1 MSPRFVT
8 RRRLLESA
16 VLVVGGSLL
25 AACAAPNVG
34 PPSTGGAGVPTSP
47 PAANAT
53 TPPPAAAPTSAPAV
67 QTGAGAPVTIGA
79 VMPLTGRYASLA
91 AQVKNG
97 YDLAFEDLN
106 KDSKIQ
112 LQLKVLDDGSDPTN
126 TVQHI
131 ESLNASDSPLAFLGG
146 AGSDLHAAAAAVAD
160 KNKTPYVAVAFA
172 LYSVHQRGLKYLFSP
187 FPKSPQLA
195 TAVFDMMDG
204 LSPKPAK
211 VAIFAEKSD
220 WGAEMDGLWQQEAK
234 TRGGYEI
241 VADEQ
246 YTTGATDYS
255 ALILKAKGSNADA
268 VLALPSPPDGMAL
281 TKQMKELDF
290 MPKLAY
296 LIRAPDGLVWAQ
308 NLGNDGNWIVFAPG
322 WHPDMKFPGV
332 QQVVQEHQSRFGKP
346 AEVLVGPAYAAV
358 QILFDAV
365 KRAGK
370 ADRDALRDALA
381 ATDMTTVV
389 GPVKFN
395 PDGTAQVI
403 TVMDQWLGGK
413 QVLIWP
419 KDQAGQAIDYPAKPW
434 SGR

>member
-1 MSPRFVT
+1 VT
-8 RRRLLESA
+8 RRRFLESA
-16 VLVVGGSLL
+16 VLVVGSTLL
-25 AACAAPNVG
+25 AACQPASGG
-34 PPSTGGAGVPTSP
+34 PPTTGGAGVPTS
-47 PAANAT
+47 A
-53 TPPPAAAPTSAPAV
+53 PAAAPTSASAAAATAAPAV
-67 QTGAGAPVTIGA
+67 QTGGGSAVTIGA

-106 KDSKIQ
+106 KNSKIQ

-131 ESLNASDSPLAFLGG
+131 ESLNASDNPLAFLGG

-160 KNKTPYVAVAFA
+160 KNKTPYIGIAFA

-204 LSPKPAK
+204 LSPKPSK
-211 VAIFAEKSD
+211 VAIFAEKTD
-220 WGAEMDGLWQQEAK
+220 WGAELDGLWQQEAK
-234 TRGGYEI
+234 NRSYEI

-246 YTTGATDYS
+246 YTPGATDYS
-255 ALILKAKGSNADA
+255 ALILKAKGNNADA
-268 VLALPSPPDGMAL
+268 LLTLPSPPDGMAL

-290 MPKLAY
+290 MPKMAY
-296 LIRAPDGLVWAQ
+296 VIRAPDGLVWTQ
-308 NLGNDGNWIVFAPG
+308 NLGKDGDWIVFAPG
-322 WHPDMKFPGV
+322 WHPDVKYPGASTI
-332 QQVVQEHQSRFGKP
+332 VQEHQTKFGKP
-346 AEVLVGPAYAAV
+346 AEVLVGPAYSAV

-365 KRAGK
+365 NRAGK
-370 ADRDALRDALA
+370 PDRDALRDALA
-381 ATDMTTVV
+381 ATNMTTVT

-395 PDGTAQVI
+395 PDGTAQVVTI
-403 TVMDQWLGGK
+403 MDQWLGGK

-419 KDQAGQAIDYPAKPW
+419 KDQATQSIDYPAKPW

>member
-1 MSPRFVT
+1 
-8 RRRLLESA
+8 
-16 VLVVGGSLL
+16 
-25 AACAAPNVG
+25 
-34 PPSTGGAGVPTSP
+34 
-47 PAANAT
+47 
-53 TPPPAAAPTSAPAV
+53 
-67 QTGAGAPVTIGA
+67 
-79 VMPLTGRYASLA
+79 MPLTGRYASLA

-106 KDSKIQ
+106 KNSKIQ
-112 LQLKVLDDGSDPTN
+112 LQLKVLDDGSDATQ

-131 ESLNASDSPLAFLGG
+131 ESLNASDNPLALLGG

-160 KNKTPYVAVAFA
+160 KNKTPYIGVAFA

-195 TAVFDMMDG
+195 TSVFDMMDG
-204 LSPKPAK
+204 LSPKPSK

-220 WGAEMDGLWQQEAK
+220 WGAELDGLWQQEAK
-234 TRGGYEI
+234 NRGGYEI

-255 ALILKAKGSNADA
+255 ALILKAKGANADV
-268 VLALPSPPDGMAL
+268 VLSLPNPPDGMAM

-290 MPKLAY
+290 MPKMAY
-296 LIRAPDGLVWAQ
+296 LIRAPDGLVWGQ
-308 NLGNDGNWIVFAPG
+308 NLGKDGDWIVFAPG

-332 QQVVQEHQSRFGKP
+332 PQVVQEHQAKFGRP

-365 KRAGK
+365 NRVGK

-381 ATDMTTVV
+381 ATNLTTVA

-395 PDGTAQVI
+395 PDGTAQII

-419 KDQAGQAIDYPAKPW
+419 KDQAAQSIDYPAKPW

>member
-1 MSPRFVT
+1 LYTQFVT
-8 RRRLLESA
+8 RRRFLESA
-16 VLVVGGSLL
+16 LLVVGGSLL
-25 AACAAPNVG
+25 AACQSAVA
-34 PPSTGGAGVPTSP
+34 PTSSA
-47 PAANAT
+47 PAAQPT
-53 TPPPAAAPTSAPAV
+53 TAAAPPAAAATTAPAA

-97 YDLAFEDLN
+97 YDLAFDDLN
-106 KDSKIQ
+106 KTSKIQ

-131 ESLNASDSPLAFLGG
+131 ESLSASDNPLAFLGG

-160 KNKTPYVAVAFA
+160 KNKTPYIGVAFA
-172 LYSVHQRGLKYLFSP
+172 LLSVHQRGLKYLFSP

-204 LSPKPAK
+204 LSPKPTK

-220 WGAEMDGLWQQEAK
+220 WGAELDGLWQQEAK
-234 TRGGYEI
+234 TRNYEI

-255 ALILKAKGSNADA
+255 APILKAKGANAD
-268 VLALPSPPDGMAL
+268 VLLALPSPPDGMAI
-281 TKQMKELDF
+281 TKQLKELDF
-290 MPKLAY
+290 MPKLTY
-296 LIRAPDGLVWAQ
+296 LIRAPDGLVWGQ

-332 QQVVQEHQSRFGKP
+332 SQVVQEHMARFGKP
-346 AEVLVGPAYAAV
+346 AEVLVGPAYSAV
-358 QILFDAV
+358 QVLFDALN
-365 KRAGK
+365 RAGK
-370 ADRDALRDALA
+370 PDRDALRDALA
-381 ATDMTTVV
+381 ATNMTTVS

-419 KDQAGQAIDYPAKPW
+419 KDQATQSIDYPAKPW

>member
-1 MSPRFVT
+1 MHARFVT
-8 RRRLLESA
+8 RRRFLESA
-16 VLVVGGSLL
+16 GLVVAGSLL
-25 AACAAPNVG
+25 AACQSTSS
-34 PPSTGGAGVPTSP
+34 PPTTGGAGVPTSA
-47 PAANAT
+47 PAAKPTAAAAT
-53 TPPPAAAPTSAPAV
+53 TAPAAQAGS
-67 QTGAGAPVTIGA
+67 GAPVTIGA

-97 YDLAFEDLN
+97 YDLAFDDLN
-106 KDSKIQ
+106 KNSKIQ
-112 LQLKVLDDGSDPTN
+112 LQLKVLDDGSDATQ

-131 ESLNASDSPLAFLGG
+131 ESLSASDNPLAFLGG

-160 KNKTPYVAVAFA
+160 KNKTPYIGVAFA

-195 TAVFDMMDG
+195 TAVFDLMDG
-204 LSPKPAK
+204 LSPKPSK

-220 WGAEMDGLWQQEAK
+220 WGGELDGLWQQEAK
-234 TRGGYEI
+234 NRGGYEI

-255 ALILKAKGSNADA
+255 ALILKAKGNNADV
-268 VLALPSPPDGMAL
+268 VLSLPSPPDGMAL

-290 MPKLAY
+290 MPKLAH
-296 LIRAPDGLVWAQ
+296 LIRAPDGLVWGQ
-308 NLGNDGNWIVFAPG
+308 NLGKDGDWIVFAPG

-332 QQVVQEHQSRFGKP
+332 PQVVQEHQAKFGKP
-346 AEVLVGPAYAAV
+346 AEVLVGPAYSAA

-365 KRAGK
+365 NRVGK

-381 ATDMTTVV
+381 ATNMTTVS

-403 TVMDQWLGGK
+403 TVMDQWIGGK

-419 KDQAGQAIDYPAKPW
+419 KDQASQSIDYPAKPW